1 MMKNIEI
8 KDDYLPLKKLQDLEN
23 FVLSNE
29 FPYYYNINIAGEDDD
44 KTDTFMFNHRLMIK
58 NKECSSV
65 GKMITDIIMKDITYN
80 NILRSKINLYL
91 KTDSLKLH
99 RFHKDTEQENTKIA
113 LFYINTNNGYTEF
126 EDGTIVKSIKNRLVL
141 FPCNLKHRSTTTT
154 DTRHRLNVN
163 INYD

>member
-1 MMKNIEI
+1 MSPEI
-8 KDDYLPLKKLQDLEN
+8 IIRDNHLSQIQIQDLEN
-23 FVLSNE
+23 FLLSNE

-44 KTDTFMFNHRLMIK
+44 KTDTHMFNHRLMIK
-58 NKECSSV
+58 NKECSNV
-65 GKMITDIIMKDITYN
+65 GKMITDIIMNGITHN

-99 RFHKDTEQENTKIA
+99 KFHKDTEQENTKIA

-126 EDGTIVKSIKNRLVL
+126 EDGTIVESVRNRLVL

>member
-91 KTDSLKLH
+91 KTDSLNFVIASNMVHHIPYPMKFFKEMH
-99 RFHKDTEQENTKIA
+99 RILKKDGKHLINKIG
-113 LFYINTNNGYTEF
+113 LG
-126 EDGTIVKSIKNRLVL
+126 
-141 FPCNLKHRSTTTT
+141 
-154 DTRHRLNVN
+154 
-163 INYD
+163 